1 MPTYTNAARLCG
13 RGRLRSPRPLAS
25 VRPSG
30 PDAPPSGP
38 SASLHGGPG
47 PEGGEDGGGT
57 LAIYHLRASVISRSQ
72 GRSAT
77 AAIAYRAAERIT
89 DRRTGLVF
97 DYAAKAGVEHAE
109 ILAPDHAPDWV
120 RDRSELWNRVEEAET
135 RRNSQVAREVRVA
148 LPSELSHAERVEL
161 VRGFV
166 REQFVDRGMVADV
179 ALHAPGRDGD
189 DRNHHA
195 HILLTTRE
203 LGEEAPGG
211 FTAKNRD
218 WNKVEVL
225 EAWREGWARD
235 SNAALER
242 SGIEDRVD
250 HRTLAAQREEALER
264 AVEARERGDEAAE
277 LRETVRAVE
286 LDRPP
291 LPQLSPGAWQMKE
304 RGIEVGRVGAWHEA
318 KARAAEVR
326 EIAQDL
332 GRQVRDWIGEHLDRA
347 AERVRE
353 RVRPVRLGLAH
364 EGGPALG
371 RAGAERGLDG
381 AEDAGRDG
389 GDRDDVNARLRRALE
404 GWRRSDDER
413 GQRRGVSAGRPDR
426 EAAEPEREAAP
437 EDLAARLRAALGRI
451 DPARL
456 AEGAASL
463 RESREAEERE
473 AAREKAERAWEAERV
488 RELEKVRE
496 REALEKDRER
506 SRDRDSGWDY
516 EL

>member
-1 MPTYTNAARLCG
+1 MRG

-25 VRPSG
+25 VRPRG
-30 PDAPPSGP
+30 RDAPPSGP
-38 SASLHGGPG
+38 FADLNGGPG

-57 LAIYHLRASVISRSQ
+57 LAIYHLRASVVSRSQ

-120 RDRSELWNRVEEAET
+120 RDRAELWNRVEEAET

-148 LPSELSHAERVEL
+148 LPSELTHAERVEL

-189 DRNHHA
+189 ERNHHA

-203 LGEEAPGG
+203 LGAPGEDGEDGAPIEG
-211 FTAKNRD
+211 FGRKARD

-242 SGIEDRVD
+242 AGREDRVD

-291 LPQLSPGAWQMKE
+291 LPQLSAGAWQMKE
-304 RGIEVGRVGAWHEA
+304 RGIEVGRVGAWYEA

-326 EIAQDL
+326 EIAADL
-332 GRQVRDWIGEHLDRA
+332 AREVGSWLHERA
-347 AERVRE
+347 TFLAERVRE
-353 RVRPVRLGLAH
+353 S
-364 EGGPALG
+364 LG
-371 RAGAERGLDG
+371 RDQSDLALAD
-381 AEDAGRDG
+381 GRDG
-389 GDRDDVNARLRRALE
+389 RGPHDGRDEPEDRRGLAARLREAWGARQGAQ
-404 GWRRSDDER
+404 ER
-413 GQRRGVSAGRPDR
+413 M
-426 EAAEPEREAAP
+426 AAP
-437 EDLAARLRAALGRI
+437 EVEGPEVEATGRDEARDAPHDEDQDLAARLRAAAARI
-451 DPARL
+451 DPRTL
-456 AEGAASL
+456 AERAAEL
-463 RESREAEERE
+463 RESREAEERQVAQE
-473 AAREKAERAWEAERV
+473 AAREQ
-488 RELEKVRE
+488 ELVRE
-496 REALEKDRER
+496 RERER
-506 SRDRDSGWDY
+506 EREIEARRIAERDRDRGWDY
-516 EL
+516 DL